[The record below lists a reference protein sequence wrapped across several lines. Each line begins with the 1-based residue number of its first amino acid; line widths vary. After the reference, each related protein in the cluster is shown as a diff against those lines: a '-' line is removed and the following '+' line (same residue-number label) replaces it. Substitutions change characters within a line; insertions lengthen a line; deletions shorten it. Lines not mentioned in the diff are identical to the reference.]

1 MKVVTVRLEEDL
13 VDALDTEAEERG
25 FRNRTEYVRMLLRNR
40 ERIRENTTANTPE
53 NTSEYEALE
62 DRLAD
67 LEARV
72 EDLEAGGGGVD
83 REPRPAVDP
92 GGGDRDAG
100 GSEAVRE
107 AVLDELGEAKKTHVR
122 EAVADAVA
130 LLVERGPL
138 STGEV
143 KAELWSAYDD
153 HYSTEKGMWESVN
166 RYLKDVEGV
175 SKPGY
180 GEWDAER

>member
-1 MKVVTVRLEEDL
+1 MKVTTVRLPEEVL
-13 VDALDTEAEERG
+13 EQLETEAAEHG
-25 FRNRTEYVRMLLRNR
+25 FSNRTEYIREILKHRDAVR
-40 ERIRENTTANTPE
+40 ESIGSRENTE
-53 NTSEYEALE
+53 QYEDLRE
-62 DRLAD
+62 RLAD

-83 REPRPAVDP
+83 REPRPAVEP

-143 KAELWSAYDD
+143 KTELWSAYDD

-166 RYLKDVEGV
+166 RYVKDVDGV